1 MRDVFIDS
9 SHIAARNSVMEL
21 MRLSVCSPFHA
32 ESQGGKY
39 Q

>member
-9 SHIAARNSVMEL
+9 SHTAARNLVIEL

-32 ESQGGKY
+32 ESEGGKC